1 MDLKIT
7 LKKLYGANRKG
18 HIGRRFQAAQQGNA
32 GRKNT
37 PVAII
42 DNCETLPAFFDR
54 RLIVVKNSGLFKGTS
69 GNELA
74 DFLQNVPA
82 HACLVFIEEEIDKR
96 VKYVK
101 LIEKYGLIVAFNFKM
116 PDELAGWVMKRI
128 KELDH
133 ETNPRTAALI
143 VEYCEPGMD
152 DILNEIKKLCSFAGN
167 RREITE
173 EDVERVC
180 TRSVKS
186 RVFELTDAIAA
197 NQVARAL
204 SLLNDMEVMKEP
216 MPKVMYMIARQFRQ
230 LIQVKLMLREG
241 AAQSVIASH
250 FRVQPFIARKL
261 INQAQKFTGEKLEK
275 AVSTGLELDLSVKTG
290 RLDSKAAVELMI
302 ASLSG

>member
-1 MDLKIT
+1 MTQLADAGEGSAGST
-7 LKKLYGANRKG
+7 EKK
-18 HIGRRFQAAQQGNA
+18 A
-32 GRKNT
+32 G
-37 PVAII
+37 
-42 DNCETLPAFFDR
+42 DR
-54 RLIVVKNSGLFKGTS
+54 RKRMTS
-69 GNELA
+69 GDELA

-96 VKYVK
+96 IKYVK
-101 LIEKYGLIVAFNFKM
+101 LIEKYGLIVEFNFRM
-116 PDELAGWVMKRI
+116 PDELTEWVMKRI
-128 KELDH
+128 KELGH
-133 ETNPRTAALI
+133 ETNPRAAALI

-152 DILNEIKKLCSFAGN
+152 DILNEIKKLCSFAGS
-167 RREITE
+167 RRMITE

-241 AAQSVIASH
+241 AAQSEIASH

-261 INQAQKFTGEKLEK
+261 INQAQKFTEEKLEK

-302 ASLSG
+302 TSLSG